1 MSEVRIE
8 EIAVEDFHRHIKECL
23 DWVTRIMSLL

>member
-8 EIAVEDFHRHIKECL
+8 KIAVEDFHRHIKECL
-23 DWVTRIMSLL
+23 DWATRIMSLL